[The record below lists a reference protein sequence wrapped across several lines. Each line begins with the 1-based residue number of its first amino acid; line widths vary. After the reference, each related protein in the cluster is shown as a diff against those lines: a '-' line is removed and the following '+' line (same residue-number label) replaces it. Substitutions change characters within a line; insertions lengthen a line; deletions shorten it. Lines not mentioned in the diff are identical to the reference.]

1 MDRITVMRSF
11 VSVGEHGSFSHAA
24 RRLGISGSLVSRH
37 IAELEKQ
44 LGVRLVNRT
53 ARAVTLTAVGRRYHD
68 FSQRILDE
76 IDNEDEA
83 LRGIHDKPEGPL
95 AVICPKWIGHL
106 DLGEA
111 IADFAVDHPKIHVR
125 FEVGG
130 MSDRTFDFLDRGYDI
145 AFHTRDLRDSTLL
158 VRKIAD
164 IDFVLCAA
172 PGYLSN
178 APELLDPTSISEHD
192 CLVHINDP
200 IWHLRRDGEETRLKI
215 LSTVYSS
222 NSYLTLRK
230 AAVRGR
236 GLALMPKRTVLGDLE
251 TGVLDRVLPAYDGPA
266 RSLYAVHSPGSH
278 TMRKVRLFLDY
289 ISAWFRR
296 HPLDAEL
303 PAELAVQTKN
313 SATAATAPFRAVNG
327 RTTV

>member
-1 MDRITVMRSF
+1 VDRITVMRSF

-24 RRLGISGSLVSRH
+24 RHLGISGSLVSRH

-44 LGVRLVNRT
+44 LGIRLVNRT
-53 ARAVTLTAVGRRYHD
+53 ARAVTLTAVGRRYYD
-68 FSQRILDE
+68 FSHRIIEE

-83 LRGIHDKPEGPL
+83 LRGIHDKLEGPL

-130 MSDRTFDFLDRGYDI
+130 MSDRTFDFLDKGYDI

-172 PGYLSN
+172 PAYLVG
-178 APELLDPTSISEHD
+178 APPLTDPAMIGDHD

-236 GLALMPKRTVLGDLE
+236 GMALMPKRTVMSDLD
-251 TGVLDRVLPAYDGPA
+251 GGALLRVLPEYDGPA

-289 ISAWFRR
+289 VNAWFRR
-296 HPLDAEL
+296 HPLTSPEPHVPQL
-303 PAELAVQTKN
+303 SQPKSSPRV
-313 SATAATAPFRAVNG
+313 P
-327 RTTV
+327 

>member
-11 VSVGEHGSFSHAA
+11 VAVGEHGSFSRAA
-24 RRLGISGSLVSRH
+24 RGLGISGSLVSRH

-53 ARAVTLTAVGRRYHD
+53 ARAVTLSSVGRRYYD
-68 FSQRILDE
+68 FSRRIIEE
-76 IDNEDEA
+76 IDHEDEA
-83 LRGIHDKPEGPL
+83 LRGVFDKAEGPL
-95 AVICPKWIGHL
+95 AVICPKWIGNL

-130 MSDRTFDFLDRGYDI
+130 MSDRTFDFLDKGYDI

-172 PGYLSN
+172 PSYLKE
-178 APELLDPTSISEHD
+178 ADALADPAAIAEHD

-200 IWHLRRDGEETRLKI
+200 VWHLRRDGEETRLKI

-236 GLALMPKRTVLGDLE
+236 GLALMPKRTVMADLDNGDLE
-251 TGVLDRVLPAYDGPA
+251 RVLPAYDGPA

-289 ISAWFRR
+289 ITVWFRR
-296 HPLDAEL
+296 HPLTDGTTPSSTQGA
-303 PAELAVQTKN
+303 N
-313 SATAATAPFRAVNG
+313 SQ
-327 RTTV
+327 